1 MPRVVELEEG
11 SKEGSETRSLYIV
24 ESPTGSPIHEKL
36 HVSPGPEGCN
46 QYQKLTRVD
55 ERAMDRMKKRNFEGL
70 LKGIDKERV
79 QAGVQKMV
87 RVAASLADRST
98 PRGRLMLGNGAGA

>member
-1 MPRVVELEEG
+1 MTMVAAICRGIWCTRNKATFDNCIIRSSLEAVFTVC
-11 SKEGSETRSLYIV
+11 SFLMYWS
-24 ESPTGSPIHEKL
+24 
-36 HVSPGPEGCN
+36 
-46 QYQKLTRVD
+46 
-55 ERAMDRMKKRNFEGL
+55 GL

-98 PRGRLMLGNGAGA
+98 PGEGSCWGMAWGLEAVLDCSL